1 MLRHYNNIIR
11 FAHVGLVLAIL
22 LVTGCAADDE
32 LSQTSVTDATV
43 VADIAFT
50 VSKEAR
56 PTTRMSA
63 AVVQEEGQRYRGI
76 NMRHIVPFAIG
87 SADKVTSSDMPKAF
101 QVFGDGEKLVDTR
114 AYYYYDNCNLMS
126 GVNAFLCY
134 GRAPQASTDK
144 HVNGSIVET
153 FPIDMTTKDI
163 RFSLESIST
172 NTIHPTATALAN
184 YMTAIANAKGK
195 DGDDND
201 VAWKDAPNATLR
213 VMYLNFVNKIEED
226 SGGEPLPGSATNIYA
241 YTQTLKSALND
252 LTLSDATDIAI
263 RTAIIAVIDTYNN
276 EWNGFPASIGLPDG
290 AAVIRWT
297 GTAFEPQVN
306 TTTLADVNGI
316 NRYAYPAE
324 LYYYGNSRIYT
335 SSIDKRKEKYTNRE
349 WAAILGDY
357 EHADGV
363 VSSSTTAVAIKEPL
377 QYGVAHVQII
387 LKKTDSSSLTD
398 AEGTAIP
405 VGSETFPLTGVII
418 GGQLPVSFDFTPTT
432 AYPIYS
438 EADMKFI
445 YDNQLPTLCLSSSAD
460 ATQSQF
466 INTLVLQTYDKKK
479 VPVALELTNNSGGK
493 FKGLGGDILNE
504 TKFYLVGEIDP
515 DEFKDDPREEIRD
528 RVFTQDYTTTLNM
541 KVTGLEKAYNV
552 VPNLLSPRLE
562 MGIELVPKWVA
573 TTPEE
578 VLF

>member
-1 MLRHYNNIIR
+1 MLRPYNIIKR
-11 FAHVGLVLAIL
+11 YARVGLVIVIL
-22 LVTGCAADDE
+22 LVTGCYDYDE
-32 LSQTSVTDATV
+32 LTQVLETDTV
-43 VADIAFT
+43 VADVAFT

-63 AVVQEEGQRYRGI
+63 AVVQEEGQAYRGI
-76 NMRHIVPFAIG
+76 DMRHIVPFAIASG
-87 SADKVTSSDMPKAF
+87 EKVTTSDMPKAF
-101 QVFGDGEKLVDTR
+101 QVLGDGDKPVDAR
-114 AYYYYDNCNLMS
+114 AYYYYDNCTLMS

-134 GRAPQASTDK
+134 GRAPKASTDK
-144 HVNGSIVET
+144 HANGSIVES
-153 FPIDMTTKDI
+153 FPADMAPNDI
-163 RFSLESIST
+163 RFSLEAI
-172 NTIHPTATALAN
+172 NDNNIHPTAAALAD
-184 YMTAIANAKGK
+184 YMTAIANAEGNNVK
-195 DGDDND
+195 
-201 VAWKDAPNATLR
+201 WKNTSNATLG
-213 VMYLNFVNKIEED
+213 VMYLNFLNKTEVD
-226 SGGEPLPGSATNIYA
+226 VGEPLPGSATNIKA
-241 YTQTLKSALND
+241 YTQTLKSALKK
-252 LTLSDATDIAI
+252 LSLSDATDIAI
-263 RTAIIAVIDTYNN
+263 RTAIITAIDNN
-276 EWNGFPASIGLPDG
+276 YKNDWNGFPASIGLPDG

-316 NRYAYPAE
+316 GRYAYPAE

-335 SSIDKRKEKYTNRE
+335 STIDKRKEKYTDRE
-349 WAAILGDY
+349 WNAILADY
-357 EHADGV
+357 EYENGV
-363 VSSSTTAVAIKEPL
+363 VSPNTTSVAIKEPL

-387 LKKTDSSSLTD
+387 LKKTDNTSLTD

-405 VGSETFPLTGVII
+405 VGTDHFLLTGVII
-418 GGQLPVSFDFTPTT
+418 GGQLPVGFDLTPTT

-445 YDNQLPTLCLSSSAD
+445 YDNQLPELYLSSSGD
-460 ATQSQF
+460 AAQY

-479 VPVALELTNNSGGK
+479 VPVALEFTNNSGVD
-493 FKGLGGDILNE
+493 FKGLGGDILNG

-515 DEFKDDPREEIRD
+515 DEFKTDERTEIRD

-562 MGIELVPKWVA
+562 MGIELVPKWVG
-573 TTPEE
+573 TTPDE